1 MNSKEFRMY
10 AITAFRDL
18 SLKYHLVP
26 LETPPTPR
34 DFTVHF
40 HNKTTTIAVVGVNYG
55 FGVNIRLAS
64 SSRRHMKF
72 ESYDFDDLL
81 VIRAPDITMIRP
93 SDHDTNEIQ
102 KQQIDAYVKLLD
114 KYASD
119 VLSGDF
125 AVFPLLAQAIQT
137 RVDQQEREGLAL
149 QAEAKARNSKA
160 KAWWKW
166 W

>member
-1 MNSKEFRMY
+1 MNANEFRRY

-18 SLKYHLVP
+18 SLKYRLVP
-26 LETPPTPR
+26 LETPPKPR
-34 DFTVHF
+34 DFTAHF
-40 HNKTTTIAVVGVNYG
+40 HNNTTTIAIVGVNYG
-55 FGVNIRLAS
+55 FGVNVRLAS
-64 SSRRHMKF
+64 SSRCHMKF

-81 VIRAPDITMIRP
+81 VIRAPDITMICP
-93 SDHDTNEIQ
+93 SHNDTNEIQ
-102 KQQIDAYVKLLD
+102 KQQIDAYAKLLD
-114 KYASD
+114 EYASD

-125 AVFPLLAQAIQT
+125 AVFPLLAQTIQT

-149 QAEAKARNSKA
+149 QAEAEARNSKA